1 MLRDYNHA
9 SEDKGILN
17 ATKISMENTMSDG
30 IRRVV
35 TGNDDQGR
43 ATVVSDGPTGNVKQS
58 PHRPGVIISNLW
70 MTDAMP
76 AKIRDEGDAG
86 ERLTALEP
94 VANGT
99 NFRIVEF
106 PPELDYIG
114 EVDAEGARKAFGEMG
129 GEHAIVGGEK
139 PRHPFMHRTKTLDYA
154 LILSGEI
161 YLVLDDTEV
170 LMKAG
175 EVCIQRAT
183 NHAWSNRSDAPA
195 RVAFVLVDG
204 EA

>member
-1 MLRDYNHA
+1 
-9 SEDKGILN
+9 
-17 ATKISMENTMSDG
+17 MSDG

-35 TGNDDQGR
+35 TGNDDNGR

-86 ERLTALEP
+86 ERLKALEP

-106 PPELDYIG
+106 PPEQDYIG
-114 EVDAEGARKAFGEMG
+114 QVDDEGARKAFAEMG

-139 PRHPFMHRTKTLDYA
+139 PRHPFMHKTKTLDYA

-183 NHAWSNRSDAPA
+183 NHAWSNRSEAPA

>member
-1 MLRDYNHA
+1 
-9 SEDKGILN
+9 
-17 ATKISMENTMSDG
+17 MSDG

-43 ATVVSDGPTGNVKQS
+43 AMVVSDGAAANVKQS
-58 PHRPGVIISNLW
+58 PHRPGVVITNLW
-70 MTDAMP
+70 MTEAMP
-76 AKIRDEGDAG
+76 ARIGDEGDAG
-86 ERLTALEP
+86 ERLAKLEP

-106 PPELDYIG
+106 PPEQDYIG
-114 EVDAEGARKAFGEMG
+114 QVDTEGARKAFAEMG
-129 GEHAIVGGEK
+129 GEDAIVGGEK
-139 PRHPFMHRTKTLDYA
+139 PPHPFMHRTKTLDYA

-161 YLVLDDTEV
+161 YLVLDDSEV

-183 NHAWSNRSDAPA
+183 NHAWSNRSSGPA

-204 EA
+204 DA